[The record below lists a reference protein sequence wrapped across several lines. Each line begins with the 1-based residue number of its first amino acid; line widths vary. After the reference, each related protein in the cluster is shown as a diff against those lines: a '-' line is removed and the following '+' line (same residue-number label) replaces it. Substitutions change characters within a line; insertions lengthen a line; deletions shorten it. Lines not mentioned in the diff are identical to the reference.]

1 MVTAQETPET
11 GRAFQQDLYKKMVSA
26 DDLAARRPYGYI
38 TRMLRVVGWKRIE
51 TNHVM
56 TFRNVLERNFTSI
69 FRRSLV
75 WEPKPVFVDSFVLRE
90 AFTRMPTRKA
100 SFRRIPTLRAF
111 LESGPAIAAS
121 LQLQHGF
128 EQQYSRLECARLIDD
143 CAQSGLT
150 EQKMRAACGLR
161 PREAWL
167 YFPSLGFALG
177 DSVARV

>member
-11 GRAFQQDLYKKMVSA
+11 GRAFQQDLYKKKSVSA

-90 AFTRMPTRKA
+90 AYSDAYKEGIFSKD
-100 SFRRIPTLRAF
+100 PTLRAF

-128 EQQYSRLECARLIDD
+128 ERQYSRLECARLIDD